1 MTIFGLMYVAGE
13 VSTAIGTFA
22 DWLLSNG
29 GAGAGL
35 VLGGFFLPLV
45 MLGLHQALIP
55 IHTTLIEQQGYTVL
69 LPILAM
75 AGAGQVGAAIAVYFR
90 LPATSR
96 SAGPS
101 SPPCP
106 RASWASASR

>member
-1 MTIFGLMYVAGE
+1 
-13 VSTAIGTFA
+13 
-22 DWLLSNG
+22 
-29 GAGAGL
+29 
-35 VLGGFFLPLV
+35 

-75 AGAGQVGAAIAVYFR
+75 AGAGQVGAAMAVYFR

-96 SAGPS
+96 SAARSGPRS
-101 SPPCP
+101 R
-106 RASWASASR
+106 RACWVSASP

>member
-1 MTIFGLMYVAGE
+1 
-13 VSTAIGTFA
+13 
-22 DWLLSNG
+22 
-29 GAGAGL
+29 
-35 VLGGFFLPLV
+35 

-90 LPATSR
+90 LPPQRRR
-96 SAGPS
+96 SARPS
-101 SPPCP
+101 SRRSR
-106 RASWASASR
+106 RACWASANP

>member
-1 MTIFGLMYVAGE
+1 
-13 VSTAIGTFA
+13 
-22 DWLLSNG
+22 
-29 GAGAGL
+29 
-35 VLGGFFLPLV
+35 

-75 AGAGQVGAAIAVYFR
+75 AGAGQVGAALAVYLR

-96 SAGPS
+96 SAGRS
-101 SPPCP
+101 SRLSPPVCS
-106 RASWASASR
+106 AWASP

>member
-1 MTIFGLMYVAGE
+1 
-13 VSTAIGTFA
+13 
-22 DWLLSNG
+22 
-29 GAGAGL
+29 
-35 VLGGFFLPLV
+35 

-75 AGAGQVGAAIAVYFR
+75 AGAGQVGAAFAVYFR
-90 LPATSR
+90 LPRNTS

-101 SPPCP
+101 SPRSRPGF
-106 RASWASASR
+106 WASASR